1 MKTKLS
7 LILLA
12 VFLLAACGPKAAP
25 TPAGP
30 LPPVIVNTTVAPTN
44 TTVAPINT
52 TVAPLSGNVDVAISG
67 FAFSPAALT
76 VKVGTT
82 VKWTNQDSVGHTV
95 VADDNSWGSGN
106 LNQGDSFSF
115 AFNTAGTYAYHCGVH
130 PNMKA
135 TITVVP

>member
-12 VFLLAACGPKAAP
+12 VFMLAACGPKSAP
-25 TPAGP
+25 TPSGTLP
-30 LPPVIVNTTVAPTN
+30 PISLPPVTAATSTP
-44 TTVAPINT
+44 P
-52 TVAPLSGNVDVAISG
+52 APLSGNVDVTIAG

-82 VKWTNQDSVGHTV
+82 VKWTNQDTAGHTV
-95 VADDNSWGSGN
+95 NADDNSWGSGD
-106 LNQGDSFSF
+106 LQKGDSFSF
-115 AFNTAGTYAYHCGVH
+115 TFATTGTFAYHCGVH
-130 PNMKA
+130 PSMEA